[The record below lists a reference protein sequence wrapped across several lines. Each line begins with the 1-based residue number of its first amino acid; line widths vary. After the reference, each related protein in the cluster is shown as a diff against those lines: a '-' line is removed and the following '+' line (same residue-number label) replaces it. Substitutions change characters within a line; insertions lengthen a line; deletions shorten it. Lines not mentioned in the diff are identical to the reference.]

1 MTMVASETA
10 ETTWPL
16 RWRNPAG
23 WIMSADIC
31 AILIALSLPWS
42 TSLVAVFAAGFLL
55 SIVPFFDAKSFLRW
69 LRRPVCLWPLALFGL
84 AVVGSFWSSAP
95 WAERIYAIGPSVKLL
110 MLPPLFYHFERST
123 RGMQVLIAFVVSCIL
138 LLAMSWVVWFDPD
151 MALKSGAEPGVPVK
165 NYIDQSQEF
174 TLCAVAL
181 GYPIV
186 VAFRKKRIWAAL
198 LLLSVAGAFVA
209 TMLFVNLS
217 RTAMVTMPIM
227 LAVFGFLHLK
237 WRTSIAILVGTMLL
251 AVLAWTIS
259 PQLQWKVTTFKR
271 DYDIY
276 RERNQPTSIGLR
288 LVFFQKSL
296 RFVAGAPLLGHG
308 TGSIQGLFEAAA
320 TGPAVLAEGQ
330 VVSNPHNQMLNVAIQ
345 WGVVGITVLC
355 GIWLSH
361 FMLFRGGGPA
371 AWIGLLVVVQNVFT
385 SLFNSHIFDFHEGWM
400 YVLGVG
406 IAGGM
411 LKRSQGRSEARTAA
425 GVDRLV
431 SQLPRQPAA
440 VNPLTLSANSD
451 LSASGR

>member
-1 MTMVASETA
+1 MA
-10 ETTWPL
+10 
-16 RWRNPAG
+16 
-23 WIMSADIC
+23 ADLF
-31 AILIALSLPWS
+31 AVLIALSLPWS

-55 SIVPFFDAKSFLRW
+55 SIVPFFDAKGFFRW
-69 LRRPVCLWPLALFGL
+69 LRHPVCLWPLALFGL
-84 AVVGSFWSSAP
+84 AVVGTLWSSAP
-95 WAERIYAIGPSVKLL
+95 WSERLYAIGPSVKLL
-110 MLPPLFYHFERST
+110 MLPPLFYHFERSA

-138 LLAMSWVVWFDPD
+138 LLAMAWVVWFYPH

-186 VAFRKKRIWAAL
+186 MALRERRVWSAL
-198 LLLSVAGAFVA
+198 LLLSIAGAFVA

-227 LAVFGFLHLK
+227 LAVFGFLHLT
-237 WRTSIAILVGTMLL
+237 WRSGVAILVGTILL
-251 AVLAWTIS
+251 AALAWTIS

-276 RERNQPTSIGLR
+276 RELDQPTSIGLR
-288 LVFFQKSL
+288 LVFWQKSL
-296 RFVAGAPLLGHG
+296 RFFADAPLFGHG
-308 TGSIQGLFEAAA
+308 TGSIHGLFHEAA

-330 VVSNPHNQMLNVAIQ
+330 IISNPHNQALNVAIQ
-345 WGVVGITVLC
+345 WGVVGVAVLF
-355 GIWLSH
+355 GIWFSH
-361 FMLFRGGGPA
+361 FMLFRGDGPA

-411 LKRSQGRSEARTAA
+411 LKRSQGRSDARTVA
-425 GVDRLV
+425 GSDRVFSKWPRRLATVPRSYEQNPISPLV
-431 SQLPRQPAA
+431 A
-440 VNPLTLSANSD
+440 
-451 LSASGR
+451 GE